1 MFSFCDDHLFVVE
14 VSEAPLEV
22 KEPSFRSEGG
32 LSGNM
37 L

>member
-1 MFSFCDDHLFVVE
+1 VGAVVVV

-22 KEPSFRSEGG
+22 EEPSFRSEGG
-32 LSGNM
+32 ISEKL

>member
-1 MFSFCDDHLFVVE
+1 MVA

-22 KEPSFRSEGG
+22 KEPYFRSEGG
-32 LSGNM
+32 LSEKF